1 MQAIDEAAYDLIKA
15 GVLEE
20 AKRDKGKPEEVQFTL
35 NYLAGLLIPRGHRD
49 RAKQISQVAPNGMSF
64 VYSTV

>member
-1 MQAIDEAAYDLIKA
+1 MEAIDEAAYDLIKA

-35 NYLAGLLIPRGHRD
+35 NYLAGLLLIPRGHRD
-49 RAKQISQVAPNGMSF
+49 RAKQISQVAPNGMNF
-64 VYSTV
+64 VY